1 MATDSP
7 AASVE
12 NPVKTSGHGQ
22 GKVRESGRSYSQKS
36 GAYLPDIH
44 RSLPQSLDAE
54 KGLLGSILLAP
65 GRVLDECI
73 QQQVGEKYFHH
84 PAHARIFTV
93 LVDMREAS
101 KPIDLISLTQ
111 LLEDRHLLEQVGGA
125 AAVTDLFTFVPTAS
139 NAAYYLEILR
149 EKYLLRAIIGT
160 CTEYGAR
167 AYEEQGD
174 VQILLDEAEQRILA
188 IGDDRLRGKVPEMK
202 ELAMEAL
209 DSIEKLFQNRG
220 ALTGIPTG
228 FKGIDVMTNGMH
240 AGEMIVIA
248 ARPSMGKTALAMNIA
263 EHVAIEA
270 GKPVAVYSLE
280 MSTQQLMQRLLCSH
294 ARVDL
299 KKIRDGFIGKS
310 DMKNLIQA
318 TTRLSECRMFI
329 DDTPGLGILELRARA
344 RRLKDRHDV
353 QLIVI
358 DYLQLLRSPSRRG
371 QENRQIEVAE
381 ISSGIK
387 ALAKELSVPI
397 VVLAQLNRNPE
408 ARTGDSK
415 GKPRLSDLRESG
427 SIEQDAD
434 LVGLLWREEYYAD
447 DEEEKKEIEGKAE
460 LVIAKQRNGPVGGVP
475 LTFRKHFTRFEDR
488 ESEREEPGR

>member
-1 MATDSP
+1 MPKDSP
-7 AASVE
+7 ALSVE
-12 NPVKTSGHGQ
+12 NPVKTSGSGQ
-22 GKVRESGRSYSQKS
+22 AKVRESGRAYSQKR

-84 PAHARIFTV
+84 PAHSRIFAL
-93 LVDMREAS
+93 LVDMREAN

-111 LLEDRHLLEQVGGA
+111 LLEDRHLLEEVGGA
-125 AAVTDLFTFVPTAS
+125 AANTDLFTFVPTAS
-139 NAAYYLEILR
+139 NATYYLEILR
-149 EKYLLRAIIGT
+149 EKFLLRAMIDT

-167 AYEEQGD
+167 AYEEQGN
-174 VQILLDEAEQRILA
+174 VQTLLDEAEQKFLA
-188 IGDDRLRGKVPEMK
+188 IGDDRFKVKVPEMK

-220 ALTGIPTG
+220 ALTGLPTG
-228 FKGIDVMTNGMH
+228 FKGIDVMTSGMH

-270 GKPVAVYSLE
+270 RKPVAVYSLE

-299 KKIRDGFIGKS
+299 KRIRDGFIGKH
-310 DMKNLIQA
+310 DMTNLIQA
-318 TTRLSECRMFI
+318 TTRLSECQMYV

-371 QENRQIEVAE
+371 QENRQVEVAE

-387 ALAKELSVPI
+387 SLAKELGIPV

-447 DEEEKKEIEGKAE
+447 DDEEKKESEGKAE
-460 LVIAKQRNGPVGGVP
+460 LVIAKQRNGPVGAVP
-475 LTFRKHFTRFEDR
+475 LTFLKHITRFEDR
-488 ESEREEPGR
+488 APDREEASR

>member
-1 MATDSP
+1 MTTDSP
-7 AASVE
+7 AVSVE
-12 NPVKTSGHGQ
+12 NPVKTSGLGQ
-22 GKVRESGRSYSQKS
+22 GKFREGGRSYSQKS

-54 KGLLGSILLAP
+54 KGLIGSILLAP

-73 QQQVGEKYFHH
+73 QQQVTEKYFHH

-93 LVDMREAS
+93 LVDMRETN
-101 KPIDLISLTQ
+101 KPVDLISLTQ
-111 LLEDRHLLEQVGGA
+111 LLEDRHLLEEVGGA

-174 VQILLDEAEQRILA
+174 VQILLDEAEQKILA
-188 IGDDRLRGKVPEMK
+188 IGDDRFRAKVPEMK

-220 ALTGIPTG
+220 ALTGLPTG

-240 AGEMIVIA
+240 GGEMIVIA

-263 EHVAIEA
+263 EHVSIEA

-299 KKIRDGFIGKS
+299 KKIRDGFIGKH
-310 DMKNLIQA
+310 DMTNLIQA
-318 TTRLSECRMFI
+318 TTRLSECKMFI

-371 QENRQIEVAE
+371 QENRQVEVAE

-415 GKPRLSDLRESG
+415 GRPRLSDLRESG

-447 DEEEKKEIEGKAE
+447 DDEEKKEIEGKAE

-475 LTFRKHFTRFEDR
+475 LTFLKHITRFEDR
-488 ESEREEPGR
+488 APEREEPAR